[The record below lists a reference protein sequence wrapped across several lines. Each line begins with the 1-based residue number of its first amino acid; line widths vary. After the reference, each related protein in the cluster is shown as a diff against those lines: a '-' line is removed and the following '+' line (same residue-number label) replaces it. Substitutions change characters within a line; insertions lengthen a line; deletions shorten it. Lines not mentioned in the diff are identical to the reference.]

1 MADESRIER
10 ILTMILLNDLQSA
23 PQAKKA
29 EVLNRIRYSNSEI
42 AALLGTT
49 AATVGQQLYSLRGAK
64 KATAR
69 RTGTRKTGGQKRR

>member
-10 ILTMILLNDLQSA
+10 ILTMILLNDLEAA

-29 EVLNRIRYSNSEI
+29 EILNRIGYSNSEI
-42 AALLGTT
+42 AELLGTT

-64 KATAR
+64 KAAGR
-69 RTGTRKTGGQKRR
+69 RPNTRKAAGQKRQ